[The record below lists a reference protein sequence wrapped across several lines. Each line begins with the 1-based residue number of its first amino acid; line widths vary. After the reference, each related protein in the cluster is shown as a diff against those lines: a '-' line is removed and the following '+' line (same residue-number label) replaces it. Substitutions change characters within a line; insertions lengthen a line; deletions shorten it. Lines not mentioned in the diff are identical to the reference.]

1 MADKKSRLCHAC
13 ASIDPYKPCHGPE
26 YRPRGASYST
36 HLFYPHHASVADLQI
51 SAERYKCQLCVLILN
66 SVSNH
71 KPEDVAEEDE
81 WDFVL
86 DEAGSE
92 KSAEGNVPGA
102 IIEAHSTIFGNK
114 HSPAIRPDDV
124 DSPLVLEL
132 VFRECDRSELES
144 RCSDFI
150 VHWTSSGEDGDGLT
164 RQKTTGLCLVSGLE
178 DDLTHFYE
186 SHDGLAD
193 QHTGSVPALDLAKVW
208 FQSCES
214 SHEQCQKARDI
225 RTRYLPT
232 RVLNVSDEEHIFV
245 HVPGRKQRDEYVSLS
260 HCWGVGKQFKLETGS
275 LKSRQTNINLHEM
288 PKTFQD
294 AVRITRHI
302 GLRYLWIDSLCIIQD
317 SEKDWLQEAA
327 RMGQYYRD
335 ASFTIFA
342 AAADGDDK
350 GCFWDRD
357 GRIAA
362 PSRTAI
368 FDKLL
373 PIMKPGSE
381 NSCAFIQKISHHWGR
396 TPMPAQYHF
405 LDTVRTLDERPN
417 PLNKRGWTLQE
428 WVLSSRGLIFDEWE
442 VRWSCPTTEACECIP
457 EGRERQQLPAWY
469 GFADQ
474 ASGGNDAANKEQGNQ
489 TSRLLS
495 LSWNQM
501 IRRFSTRKLTY
512 PKDKLPALAGVATEL
527 LNESMGSYLAGLW
540 QHNLRRDLA
549 WWVPAVT
556 LSTSPDVTRRA
567 ASYRAPSWSWASV
580 DGELRTTTIYRV
592 SEETTLRGL
601 TKQARDSECQIV
613 KCETIP
619 LSSLNPLGAVASG
632 VLVLRG
638 HMRCADMLSPSI
650 HHGFNTITIID
661 PETEEE
667 LGQFLPDDTSAPPRY
682 TKIWCVLLYTGSD
695 LDITC
700 LALVRAADEER
711 VVAQQH
717 ISIPGD
723 AFCRVGIV
731 RLKWRD
737 PAMGEAVGNRYT
749 YDGGAVNYEA
759 NEDLCTL
766 AVLLAWLK
774 RGTEQDICII

>member
-1 MADKKSRLCHAC
+1 MADNKSRLCHVC
-13 ASIDPYKPCHGPE
+13 ASIDPYKPCQGPE
-26 YRPRGASYST
+26 HRPRGASYST
-36 HLFYPHHASVADLQI
+36 HLFYPHHASVAALQV
-51 SAERYKCQLCVLILN
+51 SAERDKCQLCLLILT

-71 KPEDVAEEDE
+71 KPEDLAEEDE

-92 KSAEGNVPGA
+92 SSEGNVPEEVV
-102 IIEAHSTIFGNK
+102 EAHNNIFANK
-114 HSPAIRPDDV
+114 NTSFIRSDDV
-124 DSPLVLEL
+124 NSPIVLEL

-150 VHWTSSGEDGDGLT
+150 VHWTSEGEDWSRPT
-164 RQKTTGLCLVSGLE
+164 RQKTTGLCLVSALE
-178 DDLTHFYE
+178 DGLTNFYE

-193 QHTGSVPALDLAKVW
+193 QDTGSIPALDLAKVW
-208 FQSCES
+208 FQSCDS
-214 SHEQCQKARDI
+214 SHEQCRNARAL

-232 RVLNVSDEEHIFV
+232 RVLDVSDEKHIFV
-245 HVPGRKQRDEYVSLS
+245 HVPEGKQRDEYVSLS
-260 HCWGVGKQFKLETGS
+260 HCWGLGKQFKLETGS
-275 LKSRQTNINLHEM
+275 LGSRQTNINLHEM

-327 RMGQYYRD
+327 KMGQYYRD

-342 AAADGDDK
+342 GAADGDDK
-350 GCFWDRD
+350 GCFSERD
-357 GRIAA
+357 GRMAA
-362 PSRTAI
+362 PCRTPI

-373 PIMKPGSE
+373 PTMKPGTGKSG
-381 NSCAFIQKISHHWGR
+381 SFVQKISHHWGR

-405 LDTVRTLDERPN
+405 LDTVRTLDLRPN
-417 PLNKRGWTLQE
+417 PLNERGWTLQE

-457 EGRERQQLPAWY
+457 EGRERHHLPEWY

-474 ASGGNDAANKEQGNQ
+474 ASRRDDAEKKARENE
-489 TSRLLS
+489 TSRLLA

-501 IRRFSTRKLTY
+501 IRQFSMRKLTY
-512 PKDKLPALAGVATEL
+512 GKDKLPAVAGVAAEL
-527 LNESMGSYLAGLW
+527 LNENMGSYLAGLW

-549 WWVPAVT
+549 WWVPAVA
-556 LSTSPDVTRRA
+556 LNSSPDVTRRA
-567 ASYRAPSWSWASV
+567 ASYRAPSWSWASI

-592 SEETTLRGL
+592 GEETTLRGL
-601 TKQARDSECQIV
+601 TRRAHESECQIV

-619 LSSLNPLGAVASG
+619 LSSLNPLGEVESG
-632 VLVLRG
+632 LLILRG
-638 HMRCADMLSPSI
+638 RMRCADISPASF
-650 HHGFNTITIID
+650 HHGYNMITMVD
-661 PETEEE
+661 PETKEE
-667 LGQFLPDDTSAPPRY
+667 LGQFLPDDTSTPPPY

-695 LDITC
+695 LDVTC
-700 LALVRAADEER
+700 LALLEAPEAER
-711 VVAQQH
+711 DIAQQH
-717 ISIPGD
+717 FSVQRD
-723 AFCRVGIV
+723 VFCRVGTV

-737 PAMGEAVGNRYT
+737 AAIGEAVGNRYT
-749 YDGGAVNYEA
+749 HDGGTVNYEA

-766 AVLLAWLK
+766 AVLLDWLDMATK
-774 RGTEQDICII
+774 RDIFIV